1 LIHIGGKTYELVQ
14 ENRNG
19 YNFEAFRD
27 RYSEVLERYDYI
39 VGDWGYNQLRLKGF
53 FKESNK
59 NGNKDTCVSSMHDYL
74 NEYCNFGCAYFILRK
89 LPGKSAPGESQPVA
103 PELQE
108 AALPGGASQ
117 AQQPN
122 PQHEAN
128 HSRHNPP
135 RQERHERH
143 DRQERHGQAERHERH
158 GNQERPERPER
169 RERQDQRHG
178 HQERAVRTERN
189 GQPERHERPERHN
202 RERQERSQPKQ

>member
-1 LIHIGGKTYELVQ
+1 MIHIGGKTYELVQ

-19 YNFEAFRD
+19 YSFEAFRD

-59 NGNKDTCVSSMHDYL
+59 NGNKDTCVSGMHDYL

-89 LPGKSAPGESQPVA
+89 LPGKHVPGDSQPAA
-103 PELQE
+103 PELQT
-108 AALPGGASQ
+108 AALSGGAAPTQQ

-122 PQHEAN
+122 QQHEPN
-128 HSRHNPP
+128 QPRHNSP
-135 RQERHERH
+135 RQERHE
-143 DRQERHGQAERHERH
+143 RQERHGQAERHDRH
-158 GNQERPERPER
+158 GQQERPERPER
-169 RERQDQRHG
+169 KERQDQRHG
-178 HQERAVRTERN
+178 HQERTDRTDRN
-189 GQPERHERPERHN
+189 GQPERQERQERHN

>member
-1 LIHIGGKTYELVQ
+1 MIHIGGKTYELVQ

-135 RQERHERH
+135 RQERHER
-143 DRQERHGQAERHERH
+143 QERHGQAERHERH